1 MTKYRSE
8 LIEQIKATGQEI
20 IDRAEQMVSE
30 DTEMIS
36 DFTITCWFRQGEVP
50 TVQWTTEVVNKG
62 AFDCRCN
69 K

>member
-30 DTEMIS
+30 DTKLIS
-36 DFTITCWFRQGEVP
+36 DFSITCRFSQEEFP

-62 AFDCRCN
+62 AFDCRRN